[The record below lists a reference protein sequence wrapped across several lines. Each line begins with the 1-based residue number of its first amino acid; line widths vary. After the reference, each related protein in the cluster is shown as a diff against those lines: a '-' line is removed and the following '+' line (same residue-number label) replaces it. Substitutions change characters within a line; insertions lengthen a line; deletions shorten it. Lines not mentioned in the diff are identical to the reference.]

1 MRCNRPL
8 ITTIMKPLYNPLIYI
23 ILAFV
28 LGIFMIVFPN
38 YALHYIAIVLGLT
51 LLIPGIIQMIR
62 YIIEHSD
69 KSRRIR
75 RNSTLRFPI
84 LAALSILAGIAIICF
99 PATVAKIFIYLLAAS
114 LVFAGIYEIVFLS
127 LLHRR
132 IPVGYY
138 ILPILILITG
148 ILLLLNPLSI
158 TKAVLV
164 TIFGWGS
171 IVYGISELIYYIK
184 FRR

>member
-1 MRCNRPL
+1 MSWR
-8 ITTIMKPLYNPLIYI
+8 M
-23 ILAFV
+23 
-28 LGIFMIVFPN
+28 
-38 YALHYIAIVLGLT
+38 
-51 LLIPGIIQMIR
+51 
-62 YIIEHSD
+62 
-69 KSRRIR
+69 
-75 RNSTLRFPI
+75 
-84 LAALSILAGIAIICF
+84 LSILAGIAIICF